1 MVDDWNSDMNII
13 ICGAGK
19 TGAHAAEILAADGAN
34 VTVVDESQTS
44 LDMLADNLDVATL
57 AGQPTAAKVLQS
69 AGVADA
75 DVVIAT
81 TDSDELNLLCA
92 STASYLGADRT
103 FATVT
108 HSTYLNRDILDY
120 SKIFSIDSLICPAFS
135 TARAIASHLRNP
147 AAMKVERLVGHTI
160 EVQQFEASKG
170 APGLGRRLSE
180 VELPRGARIAAITR
194 NGDTYLPSGD
204 STVDEGDEVLI
215 VANADVFHDA
225 RRVFRTK
232 DTGRRSVVIMG
243 GSPIAVWLCRTL
255 QNRGFSIRLF
265 ETDTDRANELA
276 EKLPWVTVMNAD
288 PTDPNVFTDEHLE
301 NADAFVALTND
312 EHNIL
317 SCAWAISLGVK
328 ETYPVVTRRNYDLF
342 TKAMGLTHIFS
353 PRELAIAE
361 IRQRLARK
369 QMTKIA
375 PLASGAL
382 NIYRIRIGKNAP
394 VTGIPLSDLTLMPNC
409 MVIVLEHDEHFGVVP
424 SAHAILEEG
433 DVVFAIVRSEFES
446 ELRTL
451 FAVN

>member
-57 AGQPTAAKVLQS
+57 VGQPTAAKVLQN

-81 TDSDELNLLCA
+81 TDSDEVNLLCA

-135 TARAIASHLRNP
+135 AARAIASHLRNP
-147 AAMKVERLVGHTI
+147 AAMKVESLVGHTI

-170 APGLGRRLSE
+170 APGLGRLLSD

-194 NGDTYLPSGD
+194 NGETYLPSGD

-215 VANADVFHDA
+215 VANSDVFHDA

-232 DTGRRSVVIMG
+232 DAGRRSVVIMG
-243 GSPIAVWLCRTL
+243 GSPVAVWLCRTL

-265 ETDTDRANELA
+265 ETDVNRANELA

-317 SCAWAISLGVK
+317 SCAWAVGLGVE
-328 ETYPVVTRRNYDLF
+328 ETYPLVTRNDYAPF
-342 TKAMGLTHIFS
+342 VKAMGLTHTFS
-353 PRELAIAE
+353 PRELAVAE

-369 QMTKIA
+369 QMTKVA
-375 PLASGAL
+375 SLAGDAL
-382 NIYRIRIGKNAP
+382 TIYRIRVGKGAP
-394 VTGIPLSDLTLMPNC
+394 VAGVPLSDLTLMPNC

-424 SAHAILEEG
+424 SAHAILDER
-433 DVVFAIVRSEFES
+433 DVVFVIVHSEFES

-451 FAVN
+451 FAVS